1 MGEILE
7 MSMRKHVTAMQR
19 GALALLALVF
29 LASCGNDPN
38 AGVNSRAIFDLG
50 KKVTALIAAR
60 AGAGAPDAEA
70 AAGPPPDPVKVAL
83 AATDGKVMLVVVEN
97 TTSLAVLGVAQINGE
112 YETWETSTR
121 EALTFKHGV
130 LVATRGL
137 GDDLMAA
144 RADAV
149 IALITA
155 RREGR
160 ARRDYQFLTGK
171 GETNNLTVECQVL
184 LGGSERVKIGE
195 IDVQTRSIAEICTNG
210 SLEIKNL
217 YWVDGQG
224 RVIKSRQWVS
234 AGIGY
239 LAVQNLRL

>member
-7 MSMRKHVTAMQR
+7 MSMRKPVTAMQR

-60 AGAGAPDAEA
+60 AGAGAPGAET
-70 AAGPPPDPVKVAL
+70 AGPPADPVKVAL
-83 AATDGKVMLVVVEN
+83 AATDGKVMLVVVES
-97 TTSLAVLGVAQINGE
+97 TSSLAVMGLAQVNGE

-121 EALTFKHGV
+121 EALTFKRGV
-130 LVATRGL
+130 LVASRGL

-184 LGGSERVKIGE
+184 LGGSERVEIGE

-210 SLEIKNL
+210 PLEIKNL